1 MFIYEKATV
10 VDILEFA
17 KKAALCSL
25 KTNFDKLN
33 IDEFNNNRLRNVMN
47 NDAVKKTVYDKLITK
62 INTIDTSGLFP
73 YIQYNS
79 DKQNLKK
86 EIENVSKN

>member
-33 IDEFNNNRLRNVMN
+33 IDELKTVPTNLSRLRNVMN
-47 NDAVKKTVYDKLITK
+47 NDAVKKTVYDKPITK

-73 YIQYNS
+73 
-79 DKQNLKK
+79 
-86 EIENVSKN
+86 